1 MSEQLVYFADPMCSW
16 CWGFSPVIEAT
27 RSRFGDELPVR
38 LILGGLRPGTTE
50 IMDEAAK
57 RMIREH
63 WEHVHEAS
71 GQPFDHAFFEREGF
85 VYDTEPACRAV
96 VAVRRQDAGAALAFL
111 KHLHHAFYA
120 GNQDVTERETLGV
133 LAAEFGL
140 DREIFVKAFDDEET
154 ISETRRD
161 FAIARRAGITGFPT
175 LLAGSNDEGYAVV
188 TPGYQSWQKVE
199 RLITAWLEQSRRH
212 VRPAASNAGQ
222 S

>member
-1 MSEQLVYFADPMCSW
+1 MPEQLVYFADPMCSW
-16 CWGFSPVIEAT
+16 CWGFSPVIEAA
-27 RSRFGDELPVR
+27 RSRFGDELRVR

-50 IMDEAAK
+50 VMDEAAK

-63 WEHVHEAS
+63 WDHVHEAS

-85 VYDTEPACRAV
+85 VYDTEPASRAV
-96 VAVRRQDAGAALAFL
+96 VAVRRRDAGAALAFL

-120 GNQDVTERETLGV
+120 ENKDVTDRETLCV

-140 DREIFVKAFDDEET
+140 DRETFAKSCDDEET

-199 RLITAWLEQSRRH
+199 RLITAWLERRR
-212 VRPAASNAGQ
+212 RPAQPATSTADG